1 MTLYFETTHEYYLD
15 DPGLYFCEDHD
26 TLIIHDGNHED
37 RIVIRG
43 IDTESVLKF
52 ASKIYKESMEKEL
65 KKDEKVYEEV
75 KKADPVDLGL
85 E

>member
-1 MTLYFETTHEYYLD
+1 MTLSFETTHEYYLD
-15 DPGLYFCEDHD
+15 EPGLFYCEDHD
-26 TLIIHDGNHED
+26 TLIIHDRDHND

-43 IDTESVLKF
+43 LELSKVIKF
-52 ASKIYKESMEKEL
+52 STRFYKESL
-65 KKDEKVYEEV
+65 KKQLEKDEKVYEEV